1 MPNFEVMN
9 IVKIGG
15 NVIDDAEKLAGFL
28 YRFSR
33 LPGKKILVHG
43 GGKIATRVAGEL
55 GIESRMTEGRRI
67 TDAPMRDVVTMVY
80 GGLVNKR
87 MVAGLQSLGCNAIGL
102 TGADGAAILSHKRP
116 VKTIDYGYVG
126 DVEKVNV
133 PFITLLL
140 QNGLSPVFA
149 PLTFD
154 AGGDILNTNADTQAA
169 EIARALSRGEAV
181 NLVYCFEKKGVLK
194 DAADDDSVISR
205 LTPETYE
212 QYKSEG
218 IIYDGMIP
226 KLDNAFAAIRAGVR
240 KVIICDADDLA
251 EAVEGSAGTTIEI

>member
-1 MPNFEVMN
+1 MN

-15 NVIDDAEKLAGFL
+15 NVIDNPGKMAGFL
-28 YRFSR
+28 QRFAS

-43 GGKIATRVAGEL
+43 GGKIATKIAKEL
-55 GIESRMTEGRRI
+55 GIESKMVEGRRV

-87 MVAGLQSLGCNAIGL
+87 IVAGLQRLGCNAIGL
-102 TGADGAAILSHKRP
+102 TGADGAGILAHKRP
-116 VKTIDYGYVG
+116 VKTIDYGFVG
-126 DVEKVNV
+126 DVKKVNT
-133 PFITLLL
+133 PFISLLL
-140 QNGLSPVFA
+140 QNGLTPVFA

-154 AGGDILNTNADTQAA
+154 AEGNILNTNADTQAS
-169 EIARALSRGEAV
+169 EIAKALSRVEGV

-194 DAADDDSVISR
+194 DANDNATLIPR

-212 QYKSEG
+212 KYKSEG

-226 KLDNAFAAIRAGVR
+226 KLDNAFAAVQAGVK
-240 KVIICDADDLA
+240 KVIICEADDLA
-251 EAVEGSAGTTIEI
+251 EAVEGAAGTTIEL